1 MSACSEASQAFA
13 SFRRIHQVPESI
25 ILTEDV
31 IRDKLKEYHEQTPQN
46 ARRGWF
52 RSLVMY
58 WYSQEDEHIIYE
70 LEHNCDLYDE
80 LNIEYTRCFIREDYG
95 YLKKEVFAY
104 FQERQIAQ
112 FKELFFNNDFI
123 IREVDPELLTA
134 KWSEKTMDALLIE
147 KDEYELVYAHIALE
161 TWRLVM
167 ENYRKAGSIEA
178 AV

>member
-1 MSACSEASQAFA
+1 M
-13 SFRRIHQVPESI
+13 
-25 ILTEDV
+25 
-31 IRDKLKEYHEQTPQN
+31 
-46 ARRGWF
+46 
-52 RSLVMY
+52 
-58 WYSQEDEHIIYE
+58 
-70 LEHNCDLYDE
+70 
-80 LNIEYTRCFIREDYG
+80 REDYG

-104 FQERQIAQ
+104 FQERQVAQ

-178 AV
+178 AELRLQDLPI